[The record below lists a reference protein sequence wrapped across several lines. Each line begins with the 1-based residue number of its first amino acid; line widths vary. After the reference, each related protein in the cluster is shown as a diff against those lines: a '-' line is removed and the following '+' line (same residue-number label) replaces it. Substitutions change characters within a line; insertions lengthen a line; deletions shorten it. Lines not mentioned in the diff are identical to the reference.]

1 MSLAIHLPPREDQQ
15 GFNLRVWERMLE
27 DPQLAKIEGRLET
40 DRHGHV
46 LMSPPPGYHH
56 ASRQFEIGYQL
67 RKLLGGNVR
76 TECPLSTSDGVK
88 AIDVAW
94 LSDLRESTALSGE
107 ILLQAPEI
115 CVEVISPSNT
125 PAEMNEKMALYFDA
139 GADEVWFCE
148 TNGALRFH
156 APSGP
161 LERSVLC
168 PEFPVVIED

>member
-1 MSLAIHLPPREDQQ
+1 
-15 GFNLRVWERMLE
+15 MLE

-46 LMSPPPGYHH
+46 LISPPPGYHH

-148 TNGALRFH
+148 TSGAMRFH
-156 APSGP
+156 ALSGL

-168 PEFPVVIED
+168 PEFPAVID

>member
-1 MSLAIHLPPREDQQ
+1 MSLAIHLPPREEQQ
-15 GFNLRVWERMLE
+15 GFNLQVWQRMLE

-40 DRHGHV
+40 DRHGHI

-67 RKLLGGNVR
+67 RKRLGGNVR

-148 TNGALRFH
+148 TSGAMHFH
-156 APSGP
+156 SPSGP

-168 PEFPVVIED
+168 PEFPAVID

>member
-15 GFNLRVWERMLE
+15 GFNLRVWQRMLE

-148 TNGALRFH
+148 TNGDMRFH
-156 APSGP
+156 SPSGP
-161 LERSVLC
+161 LECSVFC
-168 PEFPVVIED
+168 PEFPAVID